1 MVGRKKEQRKADS
14 EKQTVNNGL
23 EVITTHIN
31 ADFDALASM
40 VAAKKLYPHSIMA
53 FPGSQEK
60 GLRDFFVKS
69 TVYFLDIT
77 QAKKVDL
84 ERVKRL
90 ILVDT
95 REPNRIGRFC
105 KIIDKPGLDIHIYDH
120 HPSTSADITG
130 SVEVIET
137 VGATV
142 TILAKILRERNIQIS
157 SDEATLM
164 SLGIYEDTGSF
175 TFPSTTEADY
185 QAASYFLSKGANL
198 NIVSDMLARDLT
210 AEQVALL
217 NDLIQSASTYQINET
232 DVVIAQAYRD
242 EYVGDFAILVHKLME
257 MENLKVVFGLA
268 SMKDRVYLVARS
280 RISQVNVAEIA
291 KAFGGGGHPQAAS
304 ATIKDLSLI
313 QVEDK
318 LLKILHDRIEPS
330 RTARDI
336 MSSPV
341 IHTQPEN
348 SLKAAGQIMKEQNI
362 NTLPVTKD
370 GKLLGLITRGIVE
383 KALFHSFGHLKVK
396 DHILK
401 RFSQVAP
408 DTPLHKIQEYII
420 QKKEGILPVVGK
432 GKVIGV
438 ITRTNLLRALGSGC
452 TSPEYLY
459 DVRRYHLRKKKVS
472 YLMAEQLPKNILE
485 KLRAIGKVADALG
498 YNVYAVGGFVRDLLL
513 RHKNLDIDVV
523 VEGDGIH
530 FAKTF
535 AERRAHIH
543 YHTKFGTA
551 VIVFPDGFKID
562 VATARVEYYESP
574 AALPI
579 VGTSSLKLDLYRRD
593 FTVNTLAIMLNF
605 RHFGTLIDF
614 FGAQNDLKDKVI
626 RVLHNL
632 SFVEDPTRILRA
644 IRFEQRYGF
653 KISTHTSNLIE
664 NAIKIKALEE
674 LTGKRLF
681 SELKPILQEQDPPLA
696 IKRMAQYG
704 VLKSI
709 HPKIIY
715 GEQLGSVLEN
725 LKSTI
730 SWYQLLFLDEKYE
743 KWLIYFLGL
752 TEGLNKEE
760 MAELTKRLSIPE
772 RIRKI
777 IVDGKKRAD
786 SNVHQMGRKV
796 DTKNNQIYRYLEGLA
811 TEFLIYMMAKTK
823 SVLTKKAISLY
834 ITKLRYIKPF
844 LTGKDLESMGLT
856 PGPIYKEILDNLLDA
871 RLNDKITTKAD
882 EVNFVV
888 KRYMKKAS

>member
-1 MVGRKKEQRKADS
+1 MRGKEQRKANG
-14 EKQTVNNGL
+14 KKHPLNNGL

-40 VAAKKLYPHSIMA
+40 VAAKKLYPRAIMA

-69 TVYFLDIT
+69 TVYFLDIV

-95 REPNRIGRFC
+95 REPSRIGRFC

-120 HPSTSADITG
+120 HPSTSKDITG

-210 AEQVALL
+210 VEQVALL
-217 NDLIQSASTYQINET
+217 NDLIQSASTYHINEI

-242 EYVGDFAILVHKLME
+242 EYIGDFAILVHKLME

-280 RISQVNVAEIA
+280 RISQVDVAKIT

-304 ATIKDLSLI
+304 ATIKDLNLI

-318 LLKILHDRIEPS
+318 LLKILHDRIGPS
-330 RTARDI
+330 RIARDI

-341 IHTQPEN
+341 IHVQPET
-348 SLKAAGQIMKEQNI
+348 SLKVSGQIMKEQNI
-362 NTLPVTKD
+362 NTLPVITD
-370 GKLLGLITRGIVE
+370 GKLLGLITRGMVE
-383 KALFHSFGHLKVK
+383 KALSHSSRHLKVK
-396 DHILK
+396 DFILK

-408 DTPLHKIQEYII
+408 DTPLHRIQEYII
-420 QKKEGILPVVGK
+420 QKREGILPVVEK
-432 GKVIGV
+432 EKVIGV
-438 ITRTNLLRALGSGC
+438 ITRTDLLRALASGS
-452 TSPEYLY
+452 TPPEYLY
-459 DVRRYHLRKKKVS
+459 DVRRYYLRKKRVS
-472 YLMAEQLPKNILE
+472 YHMAEQLPKNILE
-485 KLRAIGKVADALG
+485 RLQAIGKVADGLG
-498 YNVYAVGGFVRDLLL
+498 YNIYAVGGFVRDLLL
-513 RHKNLDIDVV
+513 GHKNLDIDIV

-530 FAKTF
+530 FAKIF
-535 AERRAHIH
+535 AEQHGARTH

-551 VIVFPDGFKID
+551 QVVFPDGFKID

-579 VGTSSLKLDLYRRD
+579 VGMSSLKLDLYRRD
-593 FTVNTLAIMLNF
+593 FTVNTLAIMLNP
-605 RHFGTLIDF
+605 HYFGTLIDF
-614 FGAQNDLKDKVI
+614 FGAQNDLKDRVI

-664 NAIKIKALEE
+664 NAVKIKALEK

-704 VLKSI
+704 VLQSI

-715 GEQLGSVLEN
+715 GEQLESVLEN

-730 SWYQLLFLDEKYE
+730 SWYQLLFLDERYE

-760 MAELTKRLSIPE
+760 MTELTERLSIPE
-772 RIRKI
+772 KIRKI
-777 IVDGKKRAD
+777 MVDGKKRAD
-786 SNVHQMGRKV
+786 RNLHQMERKV
-796 DTKNNQIYRYLEGLA
+796 DMKNNQIYRYLEGFA
-811 TEFLIYMMAKTK
+811 IEFLIYMMAKTK
-823 SVLTKKAISLY
+823 SVLTKKAISSY
-834 ITKLRYIKPF
+834 ITKLRYIKPS
-844 LTGKDLESMGLT
+844 LTGKDLESMGFA
-856 PGPIYKEILDNLLDA
+856 PGPIYKKILDSLLDA
-871 RLNDKITTKAD
+871 RLNDKITTRAD

-888 KRYMKKAS
+888 RRYMKKAS